1 VSILFFAKDLYG
13 INEAKIQAYSP
24 SEAQKIYERPVNR
37 KANARFNPAAT
48 VEIIRMGEPVAA
60 NMMDEEGRRD
70 LVAKYL
76 GVSHLNCHFRLSI
89 FLSKNH
95 PGCVSQI
102 LFFPSRIRIP
112 DPDPGSRG
120 HNIGLH
126 PLIPPTTLFPS

>member
-1 VSILFFAKDLYG
+1 MSKDLYG

-60 NMMDEEGRRD
+60 NLLDEEGRRD

-76 GVSHLNCHFRLSI
+76 GVSHPKKCSDGQ
-89 FLSKNH
+89 KQ
-95 PGCVSQI
+95 CC
-102 LFFPSRIRIP
+102 
-112 DPDPGSRG
+112 
-120 HNIGLH
+120 
-126 PLIPPTTLFPS
+126 